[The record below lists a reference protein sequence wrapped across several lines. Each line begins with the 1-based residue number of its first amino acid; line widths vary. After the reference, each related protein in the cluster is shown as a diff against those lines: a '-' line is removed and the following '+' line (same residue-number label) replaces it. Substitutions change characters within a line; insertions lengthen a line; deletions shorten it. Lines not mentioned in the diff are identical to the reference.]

1 MGDRKVSPA
10 VPLRFSYHSLLFFFL
25 SGDSEGEESRLTVN
39 VNRTFSSTEK
49 ALGSREEDGHKV

>member
-10 VPLRFSYHSLLFFFL
+10 VPLRFSYHSLLFFL

-39 VNRTFSSTEK
+39 VNRTFSLMEK